1 MLLFYHQ
8 NLAKIGCSLVKSCTN
23 AAATHNDS
31 NLDGVSEL
39 YSLPDHEQEA
49 ETDGDDAEEDAGQRH
64 VVGAARAPDL
74 QRPVRVG
81 TDKNK
86 RVFDPALK
94 AMWSERCKTGV
105 PSELFRRGR
114 GQNRLHRNSCSD
126 FDVYSALH
134 KIHKSTIPIN

>member
-1 MLLFYHQ
+1 MLLFYYQ

-81 TDKNK
+81 TDKHK
-86 RVFDPALK
+86 RVFDPTLK
-94 AMWSERCKTGV
+94 EVYGFNV
-105 PSELFRRGR
+105 V
-114 GQNRLHRNSCSD
+114 RLESQ
-126 FDVYSALH
+126 
-134 KIHKSTIPIN
+134 